1 MLSEKF
7 VNGYDNL
14 FNIRIDKNIS
24 VLYLDILYK
33 MSKYF
38 AKPYKHFGEDA
49 KSGLDLSN
57 YAIKAVLKGATGFDK
72 SDLVPKSD

>member
-1 MLSEKF
+1 M
-7 VNGYDNL
+7 
-14 FNIRIDKNIS
+14 
-24 VLYLDILYK
+24 LYLDILYK

-57 YAIKAVLKGATGFDK
+57 YAIKAVLKGATGFDT
-72 SDLVPKSD
+72 SDLVPNSD